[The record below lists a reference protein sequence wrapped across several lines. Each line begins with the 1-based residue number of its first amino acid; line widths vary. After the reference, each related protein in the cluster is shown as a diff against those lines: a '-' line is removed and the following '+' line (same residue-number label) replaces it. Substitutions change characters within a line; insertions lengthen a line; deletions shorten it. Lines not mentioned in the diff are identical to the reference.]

1 MTLLLMLLALLIL
14 LALRV
19 PVGIALLVPS
29 IIYIA
34 FDPSSSPAL
43 AVQQATSG
51 VFDFAIL
58 AVPMFILL
66 GNLANIS
73 GATDRLYDA
82 AVAAIGHVRGSL
94 GYVNILTSFGF
105 SWVSGA
111 AISDAAAM
119 GRIQVPAM
127 IRRGYPVGLS
137 LGVTGASSLI
147 APMMPPSIPAI
158 IYAVTAGVSVG
169 ALFVAGIV
177 PAVLLVIT
185 LSIMCWFLTR
195 KREDLRLPKA
205 DLGERVRSGLRAL
218 PPVGA
223 AVVILGGILS
233 GVFTPTEASA
243 VGVAYIGILAIVYG
257 NFTWPK
263 VRHALVTAVET
274 TGGVLIIVAGAAL
287 FGWVLAR
294 EQAPQLAADVLLSIT
309 DRPIVF
315 LILVNVLLLIIGC
328 VLEPTSAILILV
340 PVLLPVAEVFGLSP
354 VHFGIMIIFNL
365 LIGLLT
371 PPVGLV
377 LFVLSSVTKYPV
389 TTVIKGTLPFFV
401 PMLATLVLISVVPF
415 LSLWLPSLL
424 GYPV

>member
-43 AVQQATSG
+43 AVQQATFG

>member
-127 IRRGYPVGLS
+127 IRRGYPVGFS

-177 PAVLLVIT
+177 PAVLLVVT
-185 LSIMCWFLTR
+185 LSVMCWFLTR

-205 DLGERVRSGLRAL
+205 GLGERVRSGLRAL

-294 EQAPQLAADVLLSIT
+294 EQAPQLAAEVLLSIT

>member
-315 LILVNVLLLIIGC
+315 LILV
-328 VLEPTSAILILV
+328 